1 MIADHVCKFGAAAK
15 FRFQGPQVKPHSPE
29 IMSDDFMIQFLK
41 AAGLF
46 QFDAPL
52 FDLFAY
58 ALNGREFRY
67 FGPVRI
73 VDKNVAGIGSQ
84 K

>member
-1 MIADHVCKFGAAAK
+1 
-15 FRFQGPQVKPHSPE
+15 
-29 IMSDDFMIQFLK
+29 MSDDFMIQFLK